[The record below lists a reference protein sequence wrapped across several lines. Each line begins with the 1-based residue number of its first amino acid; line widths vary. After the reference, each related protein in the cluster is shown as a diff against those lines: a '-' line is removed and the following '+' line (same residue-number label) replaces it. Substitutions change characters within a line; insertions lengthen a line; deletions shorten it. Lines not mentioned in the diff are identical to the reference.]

1 MFNCLHIENIAIMDN
16 VDIEFREGL
25 NVLTGETGAGKSI
38 LIDSVNLL
46 TGERS
51 SKDLVRTG
59 SEKAQ
64 VEGVIWTDDKKVLSL
79 LEEAGIECDDGDPI
93 VLMREISKDGRS
105 IVRINGRVSTT
116 GLLKSVCAHLI
127 NIHGQHDNQSILNA
141 ASHQKFLDSF
151 AANQTEFSKYSEV
164 YTEVKELEN
173 RLSSVDESVQ
183 LKEQKKEI
191 LTYQIEEIEK
201 ANLYETEEED
211 LNALRTRFLNS
222 ETIVSTANQCY
233 FALYGDEDSTGAL
246 NLLDEA
252 ISSLKAL
259 SRYEQKAEK
268 SFEALENI
276 KYEIEDAAELV
287 RDIKDSAE
295 LEEIDIN
302 EIEGRLDLI
311 SRLKRKYGNSVP
323 EILETFEK
331 LKQEFYDLE
340 NASYTTEQLEKAL
353 KEKTKE
359 LEIAAQNLSETRK
372 AAASKLEKAVMNE
385 LSDLEMA
392 RTRFA
397 VQFTPCEFSSYGNEK
412 IEFLIAPNSGE
423 ELKPLTKIAS
433 GGELSRIIL
442 ALKVI
447 LSNADKVGTLIFDE
461 VDTGVSGKAAQKI
474 GEKLKK
480 ISENKQVFVITH
492 LAQVAAFADTHFK
505 IQKSEK
511 NGKTYSEVTV
521 LDEIGR
527 TEELARFLSGAEI
540 TESSINA
547 AKELLRATKREV

>member
-59 SEKAQ
+59 CEKAQ
-64 VEGVIWTDDKKVLSL
+64 VEGIIWTDDKKVLAL
-79 LEEAGIECDDGDPI
+79 LEESGIECDESDPI

-105 IVRINGRVSTT
+105 IVRINGRASTT
-116 GLLKSVCAHLI
+116 GLLKSVCSHLI

-141 ASHQKFLDSF
+141 ASHRKFLDSF
-151 AANQTEFSKYSEV
+151 ASNEKELEAYTKIYSEV
-164 YTEVKELEN
+164 KAIEDQ
-173 RLSSVDESVQ
+173 LSSTDENIK

-191 LTYQIEEIEK
+191 LLYQIDEIKK
-201 ANLYETEEED
+201 ANLYETEEEE
-211 LNALRTRFLNS
+211 LLALRTRFLNS
-222 ETIVSTANQCY
+222 ETILTSANECY
-233 FALYGDEDSTGAL
+233 TALYGDEDSSGAVD
-246 NLLDEA
+246 LLDGA
-252 ISSLKAL
+252 ISAL
-259 SRYEQKAEK
+259 RTLSKYDDRAV
-268 SFEALENI
+268 SSCEALENI
-276 KYEIEDAAELV
+276 RYEMEDATEFV

-302 EIEGRLDLI
+302 EVEGRLDLI
-311 SRLKRKYGNSVP
+311 SRLKRKYGSSVP
-323 EILETFEK
+323 EILAH
-331 LKQEFYDLE
+331 LKELEQEYYDIE

-353 KEKTKE
+353 KEKTAL
-359 LEIAAQNLSETRK
+359 LENAAEKLSDTRK
-372 AAASKLEKAVMNE
+372 KAAKSLESAVTKE

-392 RTRFA
+392 RTRFE
-397 VQFTPCEFSSYGNEK
+397 VQFTPSEFTSYGNEK

-447 LSNADKVGTLIFDE
+447 LSGADNVGTLIFDE

-480 ISENKQVFVITH
+480 ISETKQVFVITH

-511 NGKTYSEVTV
+511 NNKTYSEVTV
-521 LDEIGR
+521 LDEKGR
-527 TEELARFLSGAEI
+527 CEELARFLSGAEI
-540 TESSINA
+540 TESSLNA
-547 AKELLRATKREV
+547 AKELLLASKK

>member
-79 LEEAGIECDDGDPI
+79 LEESGIECADGDPI

-116 GLLKSVCAHLI
+116 GLLKSVCARLI

-151 AANQTEFSKYSEV
+151 AANQKEFTKYSEI
-164 YTEVKELEN
+164 YNQVKELEKQ
-173 RLSSVDESVQ
+173 LSSIDDSVQ

-191 LTYQIEEIEK
+191 LTYQIDEIEK

-233 FALYGDEDSTGAL
+233 FALYGDEDSSGAISL
-246 NLLDEA
+246 IDEA

-276 KYEIEDAAELV
+276 KYEIEDAAEVV

-302 EIEGRLDLI
+302 EVESRLDLI
-311 SRLKRKYGNSVP
+311 SRLKRKYGDSVP
-323 EILETFEK
+323 EILETLKK
-331 LKQEFYDLE
+331 LQQEFYDLE
-340 NASYTTEQLEKAL
+340 NASYTTEQLEKSL

-359 LEIAAQNLSETRK
+359 LEEAAEALNKTRK
-372 AAASKLEKAVMNE
+372 TAAEKLEKAVMNE

-392 RTRFA
+392 RTRFS
-397 VQFTPCEFSSYGNEK
+397 VLFTPCEFSSFGNEK

-521 LDEIGR
+521 LDENGR
-527 TEELARFLSGAEI
+527 IEELARFLSGAEI

-547 AKELLRATKREV
+547 AKELLGATK

>member
-64 VEGVIWTDDKKVLSL
+64 VEGIIWTGDKKVLSL
-79 LEEAGIECDDGDPI
+79 LEESGIDYDENDPI

-116 GLLKSVCAHLI
+116 GLLKSVCSRLI
-127 NIHGQHDNQSILNA
+127 NIHGQHDNQSILNP

-151 AANQTEFSKYSEV
+151 ASNQKELSAYSEI
-164 YTEVKELEN
+164 YAKVKEIEEQLM
-173 RLSSVDESVQ
+173 SVDESVQ

-191 LTYQIEEIEK
+191 LTYQIDEIK
-201 ANLYETEEED
+201 NANLYETEEED
-211 LNALRTRFLNS
+211 LVAQRTRFLNS
-222 ETIVSTANQCY
+222 EAILTSANECY
-233 FALYGDEDSTGAL
+233 SSLYGTEDASGAID
-246 NLLDEA
+246 LLDNA
-252 ISSLKAL
+252 ISSLKGLMKFDA
-259 SRYEQKAEK
+259 RAEK
-268 SFEALENI
+268 TYSDLENLR
-276 KYEIEDAAELV
+276 YEIEDAAEFV
-287 RDIKDSAE
+287 RDLKDSCE

-302 EIEGRLDLI
+302 EVEGRLDLI
-311 SRLKRKYGNSVP
+311 SRLKRKYGDSVP
-323 EILETFEK
+323 EILET
-331 LKQEFYDLE
+331 LKRLEQEYFDIE
-340 NASYTTEQLEKAL
+340 NASYTTEQLEKELKQKKAELKCAADAL
-353 KEKTKE
+353 SK
-359 LEIAAQNLSETRK
+359 TRK
-372 AAASKLEKAVMNE
+372 AASEKLEKAIMNE

-392 RTRFA
+392 RTRFS
-397 VQFTPCEFSSYGNEK
+397 VQFTPCDFFSGGGEK

-423 ELKPLTKIAS
+423 DLKPLTKIAS

-447 LSNADKVGTLIFDE
+447 LSEADKVETLIFDE
-461 VDTGVSGKAAQKI
+461 VDSGVSGKAAQKI

-480 ISENKQVFVITH
+480 ISKNKQVFVITH

-511 NGKTYSEVTV
+511 NNKTYSEVLV
-521 LDEIGR
+521 LDEKGR
-527 TEELARFLSGAEI
+527 TEELARFMSGAEI
-540 TESSINA
+540 TESSLNA
-547 AKELLRATKREV
+547 AKELLLASQK

>member
-173 RLSSVDESVQ
+173 QLSSVDESVQ

-201 ANLYETEEED
+201 SNLYETEEED

-302 EIEGRLDLI
+302 EVEGRLDLI

-480 ISENKQVFVITH
+480 ISENKQVFAITH